1 MSSSLRILLFIY
13 FFWKFCSKIDI
24 RNVEFHLKTC
34 IELNIV
40 NVEFQEELNIINIK
54 LQNKSI
60 LLYNL
65 KNKLFGYIVK
75 KLRLSVSLD
84 CAEMKFQRV
93 CVFVN
98 GSHALFMGL
107 TSCLI
112 QQIFY

>member
-1 MSSSLRILLFIY
+1 MRILLFIY
-13 FFWKFCSKIDI
+13 LFWKFWANIDI
-24 RNVEFHLKTC
+24 RNVEFPLKIC

-40 NVEFQEELNIINIK
+40 NVEFQEELNINNIK
-54 LQNKSI
+54 FQNKSI

-112 QQIFY
+112 QQIFH